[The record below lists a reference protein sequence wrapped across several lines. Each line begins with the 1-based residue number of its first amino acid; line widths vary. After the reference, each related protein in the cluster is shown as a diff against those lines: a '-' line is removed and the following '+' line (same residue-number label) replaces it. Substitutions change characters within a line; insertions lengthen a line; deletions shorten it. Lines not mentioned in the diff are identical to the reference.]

1 MKKLFFCG
9 KVSVMDTEDST
20 ETSVP
25 VGPCAHI
32 SVAII
37 NNSTGN
43 IHFVSLASII
53 IPVEN
58 YVGKFSFIF
67 NHMITIICSILFKL
81 LPLRKKD
88 EEIRISELYSHFNV
102 ILLERI
108 TNFIMKT
115 KMDIP
120 DKEGRKRLVIVGGG
134 FGGLKLA
141 RKLRSDKF
149 QIVLLDKNNHHIFQP
164 LLYQVA
170 TAGIEP
176 SAISF
181 PYRKIFKKRKHFHIR
196 ICEAQRVIPEDNILE
211 TSIGAL
217 SYDYLVVSTGCRT
230 NYFGNDGL
238 SQRTMALKNTA
249 EALFNRNQILESFE
263 KAQNTSN
270 LETRKRL
277 MTFVIVG
284 GGATGIEL
292 SGALAEMKKF
302 VLPQDYPD
310 LDMNL
315 MRIILVDGAPRL
327 LSAFS
332 EKSSEEVAN
341 YLLKRDVEII
351 TSVQVTNYENGTMT
365 LSDNSTLETMNVFW
379 VAGVRAN
386 SIEGLAKEAYGP
398 GNRLLVDLYNCVQ
411 GYNNIFAIGD
421 TALMISK
428 EYPKGHPQVVQ
439 PAIQQARNLIQ
450 NLDRKERGLEMQP
463 FVYHNKGSMATIG
476 RNHAVVELKNLR
488 FGGFPA
494 WAVWL
499 FIHLMSI
506 VGVKNRLFI
515 FVDWMWSYF
524 TYDPSLRVI
533 IKPLRR
539 DKP

>member
-1 MKKLFFCG
+1 
-9 KVSVMDTEDST
+9 
-20 ETSVP
+20 
-25 VGPCAHI
+25 
-32 SVAII
+32 
-37 NNSTGN
+37 
-43 IHFVSLASII
+43 
-53 IPVEN
+53 
-58 YVGKFSFIF
+58 
-67 NHMITIICSILFKL
+67 
-81 LPLRKKD
+81 
-88 EEIRISELYSHFNV
+88 
-102 ILLERI
+102 
-108 TNFIMKT
+108 
-115 KMDIP
+115 
-120 DKEGRKRLVIVGGG
+120 
-134 FGGLKLA
+134 
-141 RKLRSDKF
+141 
-149 QIVLLDKNNHHIFQP
+149 
-164 LLYQVA
+164 
-170 TAGIEP
+170 
-176 SAISF
+176 
-181 PYRKIFKKRKHFHIR
+181 
-196 ICEAQRVIPEDNILE
+196 
-211 TSIGAL
+211 
-217 SYDYLVVSTGCRT
+217 
-230 NYFGNDGL
+230 
-238 SQRTMALKNTA
+238 
-249 EALFNRNQILESFE
+249 
-263 KAQNTSN
+263 
-270 LETRKRL
+270 
-277 MTFVIVG
+277 
-284 GGATGIEL
+284 
-292 SGALAEMKKF
+292 
-302 VLPQDYPD
+302 
-310 LDMNL
+310 
-315 MRIILVDGAPRL
+315 
-327 LSAFS
+327 
-332 EKSSEEVAN
+332 
-341 YLLKRDVEII
+341 
-351 TSVQVTNYENGTMT
+351 MT

>member
-1 MKKLFFCG
+1 MKQNNFLSSLTKEELIKLIEAYS
-9 KVSVMDTEDST
+9 KNWLAMDGVWFQSIERKFGMDEAMHHDREAWKSFTITEARRIKQFL
-20 ETSVP
+20 
-25 VGPCAHI
+25 G
-32 SVAII
+32 
-37 NNSTGN
+37 
-43 IHFVSLASII
+43 
-53 IPVEN
+53 
-58 YVGKFSFIF
+58 
-67 NHMITIICSILFKL
+67 
-81 LPLRKKD
+81 LP
-88 EEIRISELYSHFNV
+88 EHAG
-102 ILLERI
+102 LE
-108 TNFIMKT
+108 
-115 KMDIP
+115 
-120 DKEGRKRLVIVGGG
+120 
-134 FGGLKLA
+134 GL
-141 RKLRSDKF
+141 
-149 QIVLLDKNNHHIFQP
+149 
-164 LLYQVA
+164 
-170 TAGIEP
+170 
-176 SAISF
+176 
-181 PYRKIFKKRKHFHIR
+181 
-196 ICEAQRVIPEDNILE
+196 
-211 TSIGAL
+211 
-217 SYDYLVVSTGCRT
+217 
-230 NYFGNDGL
+230 
-238 SQRTMALKNTA
+238 
-249 EALFNRNQILESFE
+249 
-263 KAQNTSN
+263 
-270 LETRKRL
+270 
-277 MTFVIVG
+277 
-284 GGATGIEL
+284 
-292 SGALAEMKKF
+292 
-302 VLPQDYPD
+302 
-310 LDMNL
+310 
-315 MRIILVDGAPRL
+315 
-327 LSAFS
+327 
-332 EKSSEEVAN
+332 AN

-351 TSVQVTNYENGTMT
+351 TSVQVTNYENGIMT

-411 GYNNIFAIGD
+411 GYNNLFAIGD

-439 PAIQQARNLIQ
+439 PAIQQAHNLIQ

>member
-1 MKKLFFCG
+1 
-9 KVSVMDTEDST
+9 
-20 ETSVP
+20 
-25 VGPCAHI
+25 
-32 SVAII
+32 
-37 NNSTGN
+37 
-43 IHFVSLASII
+43 
-53 IPVEN
+53 
-58 YVGKFSFIF
+58 
-67 NHMITIICSILFKL
+67 
-81 LPLRKKD
+81 
-88 EEIRISELYSHFNV
+88 
-102 ILLERI
+102 
-108 TNFIMKT
+108 
-115 KMDIP
+115 
-120 DKEGRKRLVIVGGG
+120 
-134 FGGLKLA
+134 
-141 RKLRSDKF
+141 
-149 QIVLLDKNNHHIFQP
+149 
-164 LLYQVA
+164 
-170 TAGIEP
+170 
-176 SAISF
+176 
-181 PYRKIFKKRKHFHIR
+181 
-196 ICEAQRVIPEDNILE
+196 
-211 TSIGAL
+211 
-217 SYDYLVVSTGCRT
+217 
-230 NYFGNDGL
+230 
-238 SQRTMALKNTA
+238 
-249 EALFNRNQILESFE
+249 
-263 KAQNTSN
+263 
-270 LETRKRL
+270 
-277 MTFVIVG
+277 
-284 GGATGIEL
+284 
-292 SGALAEMKKF
+292 
-302 VLPQDYPD
+302 
-310 LDMNL
+310 MNL

-332 EKSSEEVAN
+332 KKSSEEVAN

-386 SIEGLAKEAYGP
+386 SIDGLAKEAYGP

-411 GYNNIFAIGD
+411 GYNNIFVIGD

-439 PAIQQARNLIQ
+439 PAIQQAHNLIQ

>member
-1 MKKLFFCG
+1 MMNK
-9 KVSVMDTEDST
+9 
-20 ETSVP
+20 
-25 VGPCAHI
+25 I
-32 SVAII
+32 
-37 NNSTGN
+37 
-43 IHFVSLASII
+43 
-53 IPVEN
+53 
-58 YVGKFSFIF
+58 
-67 NHMITIICSILFKL
+67 
-81 LPLRKKD
+81 
-88 EEIRISELYSHFNV
+88 
-102 ILLERI
+102 
-108 TNFIMKT
+108 
-115 KMDIP
+115 DIP
-120 DKEGRKRLVIVGGG
+120 DRGKKKRVVIVGGG

-141 RKLRSDKF
+141 RKLKNDQF
-149 QIVLLDKNNHHIFQP
+149 QVVLLDKNNYHLFQP

-181 PYRKIFKKRKHFHIR
+181 PFRKIFKKRKYFHIR
-196 ICEAQRVIPEDNILE
+196 ICEARRVIPEQKLLE
-211 TSIGAL
+211 TSIGAID
-217 SYDYLVVSTGCRT
+217 YDYLVIATGCYT
-230 NYFGNDGL
+230 NYFGNNKMAEK
-238 SQRTMALKNTA
+238 TMSLKTTA
-249 EALFNRNQILESFE
+249 EALYNRNQVLESFE

-270 LETRKRL
+270 LEKRKRL

-315 MRIILVDGAPRL
+315 MRIVLVDGAPRL

-386 SIEGLAKEAYGP
+386 SIDGLAKEAYGP

>member
-1 MKKLFFCG
+1 
-9 KVSVMDTEDST
+9 
-20 ETSVP
+20 
-25 VGPCAHI
+25 
-32 SVAII
+32 
-37 NNSTGN
+37 
-43 IHFVSLASII
+43 
-53 IPVEN
+53 
-58 YVGKFSFIF
+58 
-67 NHMITIICSILFKL
+67 
-81 LPLRKKD
+81 
-88 EEIRISELYSHFNV
+88 
-102 ILLERI
+102 
-108 TNFIMKT
+108 MKT
-115 KMDIP
+115 NMDIP

-141 RKLRSDKF
+141 RKLKSDKF
-149 QIVLLDKNNHHIFQP
+149 QVVLLDKNNHHIFQP

-181 PYRKIFKKRKHFHIR
+181 PFRKIFKKRKHFHIR
-196 ICEAQRVIPEDNILE
+196 ICEAQRAIPEENLLE
-211 TSIGAL
+211 TSIGIL
-217 SYDYLVVSTGCRT
+217 SYDYLVISTGCRT
-230 NYFGNDGL
+230 NYFGNDVL
-238 SQRTMALKNTA
+238 SQHTMALKNTS

-270 LETRKRL
+270 PEERKQL

-292 SGALAEMKKF
+292 SGALAEMKRF

-310 LDMNL
+310 LNIDF

-332 EKSSEEVAN
+332 EKSSKEVED
-341 YLLKRDVEII
+341 YLLKRGVEIR
-351 TSVQVTNYENGTMT
+351 TNVQVTDYKDGKLTLNNG
-365 LSDNSTLETMNVFW
+365 NVLETKNVFW

-386 SIEGLAKEAYGP
+386 SIDGLSKEAYGP
-398 GNRLLVDLYNCVQ
+398 GNRLQVDNFNCVR
-411 GYNNIFAIGD
+411 GYSNVFAIGD
-421 TALMISK
+421 TALMTSS

-439 PAIQQARNLIQ
+439 PAIQQAKNLIQ
-450 NLDRKERGLEMQP
+450 NLDRKERGQNMKP

-476 RNHAVVELKNLR
+476 RNHAVVELKKVR
-488 FGGFPA
+488 FGGFMA
-494 WAVWL
+494 WAAWL